1 MRAIRFSAQLGY
13 TIEEQTRDA
22 IKELAPTLKNIS
34 AERIQV
40 ELTKLISSP
49 HPDTLR
55 MAYDMGVTKVI
66 LPEFDKIME
75 TPQNHPHHIYN
86 VGEHTLKALLEVDAD
101 KVLRLAVLLHDIGKP
116 ETLTVDE
123 EGLTHFHGHEAVS
136 AEMSRVILRRLR
148 FDNDTISQV
157 TKLINYHDY
166 GNSVEPDL
174 RMVRR
179 AVNKIGEDIFPM
191 LLQVKR
197 ADTMAQSEYMRREK
211 LDNLEQW
218 KILYDRIIE
227 EKQCVSLKTLA
238 VTGTDLI
245 AMGMKPG
252 KEIGEMLHKLLDVV
266 LENPE
271 YNTKEQL
278 LQKAKEYS

>member
-1 MRAIRFSAQLGY
+1 
-13 TIEEQTRDA
+13 
-22 IKELAPTLKNIS
+22 
-34 AERIQV
+34 
-40 ELTKLISSP
+40 
-49 HPDTLR
+49 

>member
-1 MRAIRFSAQLGY
+1 
-13 TIEEQTRDA
+13 
-22 IKELAPTLKNIS
+22 
-34 AERIQV
+34 
-40 ELTKLISSP
+40 
-49 HPDTLR
+49 
-55 MAYDMGVTKVI
+55 
-66 LPEFDKIME
+66 
-75 TPQNHPHHIYN
+75 
-86 VGEHTLKALLEVDAD
+86 
-101 KVLRLAVLLHDIGKP
+101 
-116 ETLTVDE
+116 
-123 EGLTHFHGHEAVS
+123 
-136 AEMSRVILRRLR
+136 
-148 FDNDTISQV
+148 
-157 TKLINYHDY
+157 
-166 GNSVEPDL
+166 
-174 RMVRR
+174 
-179 AVNKIGEDIFPM
+179 M